1 MHFTSWKLYQGQPFA
16 LQLLWENGKAFASW
30 SGEVTRDKRGDILND
45 SSSIVQL
52 GKKFADGLG
61 LDDNQQVRMEHFVQL
76 DNCSYNQYYVVQ
88 EIILPPSSWWS
99 FPLFMWP

>member
-1 MHFTSWKLYQGQPFA
+1 M
-16 LQLLWENGKAFASW
+16 
-30 SGEVTRDKRGDILND
+30 TRGKRGDILND

-88 EIILPPSSWWS
+88 EIILPPSSW
-99 FPLFMWP
+99 

>member
-1 MHFTSWKLYQGQPFA
+1 MHLTSWKPYQGQPFA
-16 LQLLWENGKAFASW
+16 LQLQWENGKAFASW
-30 SGEVTRDKRGDILND
+30 SGEVTSGKRGDILND

-61 LDDNQQVRMEHFVQL
+61 LDDKQQVGMEQVVQL
-76 DNCSYNQYYVVQ
+76 DNCSRTQYYVVQ

>member
-1 MHFTSWKLYQGQPFA
+1 M
-16 LQLLWENGKAFASW
+16 
-30 SGEVTRDKRGDILND
+30 TRDKRGDILND

-76 DNCSYNQYYVVQ
+76 DNCSHTQYYVVQ
-88 EIILPPSSWWS
+88 EIILPPSSW
-99 FPLFMWP
+99 